1 MDELVYLK
9 RDDAFTDS
17 MVIANGT
24 GNQHNSV
31 MRLIKKQRAQLEK
44 FGKIEFMDLKSKNP
58 NGGRPIKYCTLNEP
72 QATLLVTFLDNTD
85 AVVEFKTELVRQF
98 FEMRKFIAERHTK
111 EWIETRQH
119 GKLTR
124 RKETDVIQELVGY
137 AKAQHSE
144 HAEMLFTTYSKL
156 ANSMVGIKGN
166 QRNQISVIKLNEL
179 SVFENLILQMILN
192 GMQAG
197 LHYKDI
203 YKECKNRCEQA
214 KKIAMIGGSTWEEI

>member
-1 MDELVYLK
+1 MNELVYLK
-9 RDDAFTDS
+9 SDDVFTDS

-31 MRLIKKQRAQLEK
+31 MRLIKKQKAQLEK

-111 EWIETRQH
+111 EWLETRQQ

-137 AKAQHSE
+137 AKAQGSK
-144 HAEMLFTTYSKL
+144 HADMLYMTYSKL
-156 ANSMVGIKGN
+156 ANAMCGVKGRDN
-166 QRNQISVIKLNEL
+166 ATTYQLNNL
-179 SVFENLILQMILN
+179 TIFENLILQMIRSGIEADMN
-192 GMQAG
+192 
-197 LHYKDI
+197 YKDI
-203 YKECKNRCEQA
+203 YKACKARCEQA
-214 KKIAMIGGSTWEEI
+214 KEIAMIGG